1 MTKVKWIL
9 VAAAW
14 LGGIALT
21 GFDQKAADLSGT
33 WVGWTEVPNVGPDE
47 VTLVLNKTEK
57 GYNGTISDNQA
68 VMNSNTEIK
77 DVSIDGEKLSFVFP
91 LSDGSLIITKLVVAD
106 DKMTG
111 HWEHPEGTT
120 GTIELVKKK

>member
-68 VMNSNTEIK
+68 VMNSNTDIK
-77 DVSIDGEKLSFVFP
+77 DVSIDG
-91 LSDGSLIITKLVVAD
+91 
-106 DKMTG
+106 
-111 HWEHPEGTT
+111 
-120 GTIELVKKK
+120 